1 MKEFLI
7 KLGFNA
13 LMLGIF
19 IIVLLVMMN
28 GKGNKTE
35 NHIEVT
41 VKLDKKPVVNNYHI
55 TQPTLIREKTI
66 EYSTTHV
73 MTKQDSDRIVIDYLK
88 ERYYSDSIYNDTSKV
103 KYQAIV
109 SKNSLKDMKIQHS
122 YKPKIIEIKETKI
135 KNGLLVGLA
144 PGWFNGPTIGFLAG
158 FETKNITYGIQY
170 DPIKN
175 PKGGY
180 LLIQKRIFF
189 R

>member
-1 MKEFLI
+1 MREFLLR
-7 KLGFNA
+7 LGFNA
-13 LMLGIF
+13 LMMILF
-19 IIVLLVMMN
+19 VIIILIMTRGN
-28 GKGNKTE
+28 GTKNENK
-35 NHIEVT
+35 IEIT

-66 EYSTTHV
+66 EYQTGYV
-73 MTKQDSDRIVIDYLK
+73 MTRQDSDRIVVDYLK
-88 ERYYSDSIYNDTSKV
+88 ERFYSDSVYNDTSKV
-103 KYQAIV
+103 KYQATV
-109 SKNSLKDMKIQHS
+109 SKNQLNDLKIQHS

-158 FETKNITYGIQY
+158 FETKNVTYGIQY

-180 LLIQKRIFF
+180 LLIQKRLFLK
-189 R
+189 